1 MRSIKKVEIWAWVGK
16 GKEVGVSENLRT
28 RAKVMDD
35 PGRCQTSLAMHTQ
48 SQSLSSMSTTPLR
61 VAQVVEP

>member
-1 MRSIKKVEIWAWVGK
+1 MRSIKKVEIWAWIGK

-35 PGRCQTSLAMHTQ
+35 PGRCQVSGYTYPEPE
-48 SQSLSSMSTTPLR
+48 PLL
-61 VAQVVEP
+61 Q